1 MRDVRLTLDSKII
14 VHKSIVN
21 TLIAYEASNL
31 KKIKELQGLEEEIT
45 GSVDFYPS

>member
-1 MRDVRLTLDSKII
+1 MRLTLDSKII
-14 VHKSIVN
+14 VHRSILN

-45 GSVDFYPS
+45 GSISVDPSRG